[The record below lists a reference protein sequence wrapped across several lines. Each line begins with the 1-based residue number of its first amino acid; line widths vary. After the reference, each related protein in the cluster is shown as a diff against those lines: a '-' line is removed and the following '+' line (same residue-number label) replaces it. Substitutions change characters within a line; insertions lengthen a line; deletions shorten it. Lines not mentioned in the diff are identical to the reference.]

1 MSSHSVT
8 LLVRMERR
16 ALAANRWA
24 SHQWVVADLLP
35 QDETA
40 VSTADVRVFGP
51 FEVQLFRDEAEGYFL
66 NTSTGDPHAF
76 VMWRLGDGGLEGEP
90 DVRSVT
96 FSYNEAARLMDAQER
111 VDTVPLPDELRGW
124 LESYVA
130 ENYKPE
136 PKKKRV
142 KASFLAPREKDKL

>member
-1 MSSHSVT
+1 MSTHSVT
-8 LLVRMERR
+8 LQVRMERR

-24 SHQWVVADLLP
+24 SHQWVVAALLP
-35 QDETA
+35 QDEPAAT
-40 VSTADVRVFGP
+40 TEDVRLFGP
-51 FEVQLFRDEAEGYFL
+51 FEVRLFRDEAEGYFL
-66 NTSTGDPHAF
+66 NTSSGEPQAF
-76 VMWRLGDGGLEGEP
+76 VMWRLGDGGLEGDP

-111 VDTVPLPDELRGW
+111 VDTVPLPAEMRNW

-130 ENYKPE
+130 EHYKPE

>member
-1 MSSHSVT
+1 
-8 LLVRMERR
+8 MERR
-16 ALAANRWA
+16 ALAGNRWA
-24 SHQWVVADLLP
+24 SHQWVVAALLP
-35 QDETA
+35 QDEPA
-40 VSTADVRVFGP
+40 VSTEDARLFGP
-51 FEVQLFRDEAEGYFL
+51 FEVRLFRDEAEGYFL
-66 NTSTGDPHAF
+66 NTSSGEPQAF
-76 VMWRLGDGGLEGEP
+76 VMWRLGDGGLEGDP

-111 VDTVPLPDELRGW
+111 VDTVALPAEMCEW

-130 ENYKPE
+130 EHYKPE